1 MSAPKITADEV
12 RRVARLAY
20 LELPRTEPEEHLLE
34 GAELSDLSLRLEAI
48 LGYVEELSRVELDG
62 VPETSHGVPLPPL
75 LRADEA
81 TTELRREDALAGAP
95 QRVGDSFAVPKVI
108 E

>member
-1 MSAPKITADEV
+1 MSSPKITAEEV
-12 RRVARLAY
+12 RQVARLAY
-20 LELPRTEPEEHLLE
+20 LELPRTEPEERLIP
-34 GAELSDLSLRLEAI
+34 AVELTDLSERIGAI

-81 TTELRREDALAGAP
+81 KTELDREDALAGAP

>member
-20 LELPRTEPEEHLLE
+20 LELPRSEPEEHLLE
-34 GAELSDLSLRLEAI
+34 GAALADLSLRLEAI
-48 LGYVEELSRVELDG
+48 LGYVAELSQVALDG
-62 VPETSHGVPLPPL
+62 VPETSHGVPLLPL

-81 TTELRREDALAGAP
+81 KTELDREDALAGAP
-95 QRVGDSFAVPKVI
+95 KRVHDAFAVPKVI